1 MDGDR
6 GFLNGGSNRP
16 SRPGVLRL
24 DDTASPPEIP
34 VMTLQGWFPTGSG
47 SGCVPCPLVGLPH
60 RLTPHSPHSV
70 LHSPD
75 ETHPHIDG
83 PCGPPVPRTRI
94 GGNGQVW

>member
-6 GFLNGGSNRP
+6 GFLNGGSNRS

-24 DDTASPPEIP
+24 DDTASPSEIP
-34 VMTLQGWFPTGSG
+34 VIPVQDRIPTGSG
-47 SGCVPCPLVGLPH
+47 VWCVPCHLVGLPH

-75 ETHPHIDG
+75 ETNPRID
-83 PCGPPVPRTRI
+83 GPPVPRTR
-94 GGNGQVW
+94 NGWGSQT